1 MELFS
6 SEGAHQGQSHQEESL
21 FRGLLS
27 GQVRRPIGW
36 MVRVIRIIVGKSPDG
51 WYASTSVRGFLR
63 RLLRFLAEVWLEES
77 RVPGARPCVSPV
89 LSGLFLVLTGVH
101 LCPVGGW
108 FLDCAIPARFCLA
121 EKKTPARDF
130 PGRRSCCFH
139 VVQAV
144 VVCLWFVLLL
154 SFCRICCEKDKNG

>member
-1 MELFS
+1 VELFS

-63 RLLRFLAEVWLEES
+63 RLLRFLAEVWWG
-77 RVPGARPCVSPV
+77 VKPGAGCSAMGDPRFWAVVLCSGRGSSSPGEWLLNWGIPAPLPCGKGNAGPE
-89 LSGLFLVLTGVH
+89 LSG
-101 LCPVGGW
+101 
-108 FLDCAIPARFCLA
+108 PALR
-121 EKKTPARDF
+121 
-130 PGRRSCCFH
+130 
-139 VVQAV
+139 
-144 VVCLWFVLLL
+144 
-154 SFCRICCEKDKNG
+154 